1 MNKVGLGNF
10 NMLSKEPSVSVADV
24 QRVRRQRRL
33 ARSEEEHAAVREHMR
48 DLAGNLK
55 ARPRESTNLL
65 KISGITVIVLG
76 LIIGGV
82 LFYAADLVWPMWLT
96 FWESLS

>member
-1 MNKVGLGNF
+1 MNKVGLDNF

-55 ARPRESTNLL
+55 SKPRESTNLL
-65 KISGITVIVLG
+65 KISG